1 MRKHHT
7 PKRSKSPWGE
17 NRIGKY
23 SIEEIALEF
32 ILWEDAASR
41 DDATKRRFVQHAL
54 DQNFDGKDAAQTL
67 RLFGDTYERLYEK
80 IFHRR
85 PDNRVM
91 DATSGN
97 AYKFA
102 DPRIKKQAA

>member
-7 PKRSKSPWGE
+7 PKRSKSPWGR

-41 DDATKRRFVQHAL
+41 DEATRRQFVQHAL
-54 DQNFDGKDAAQTL
+54 DQNFGGEDGAQTL
-67 RLFGDTYERLYEK
+67 QLFSETYERLYEK

-85 PDNRVM
+85 PDNRLVNATPV
-91 DATSGN
+91 DAHN
-97 AYKFA
+97 A
-102 DPRIKKQAA
+102 DPIKKRAA